1 MSSRKTSSRTLA
13 IGDIHGCSVAL
24 ETLLSRL
31 EPDSSDTVVFLGDY
45 IDRGPDSAKVVSLVL
60 ELVKSCEV
68 IPLLGNH
75 DWMIIGAE
83 NDAAL
88 MAFWQ
93 QNGGAETLESYGGSL
108 NRMPASHRAFFQH
121 CQRFYETEDHFF
133 IHANYEPDVSLDNQ
147 DEQVMLWK
155 HMVQEFPTPHSN
167 GKTAI
172 VGHTPQMNGI
182 PKDVGHIKLMD
193 TFCYGGQW
201 LSAVDVETGLVT
213 QANNEGESRELQ
225 FSH

>member
-1 MSSRKTSSRTLA
+1 MSSRTFA
-13 IGDIHGCSVAL
+13 IGDIHGCSLAL
-24 ETLLSRL
+24 ETLLSKI
-31 EPDSSDTVVFLGDY
+31 EPQSSDTVVFLGDY
-45 IDRGPDSAKVVSLVL
+45 IDRGPDSCKVVALVL
-60 ELVKSCEV
+60 ELVKSCQV

-75 DWMIIGAE
+75 DWMLLAAE
-83 NDAAL
+83 NDDSV

-93 QNGGAETLESYGGSL
+93 QHGGAETLESYGGSL
-108 NRMPASHRAFFQH
+108 RRMPAGHRAFFQH
-121 CQRFYETEDHFF
+121 CQRFYETEEHFF
-133 IHANYEPDVSLDNQ
+133 IHANYEPEVSLEKQ

-155 HMVQEFPTPHSN
+155 HMVQGIPTAHAN

-172 VGHTPQMNGI
+172 VGHTPQINGI

-225 FSH
+225 FSN